1 MRLERMQSVEI
12 TGECASGAAAIAAIE
27 DTAPDVVLLDV
38 QMPELDGFDVVEA
51 VGVNRMPVTIF
62 VTAYDEHAIRA
73 FEAHALDYLLKP
85 VDDVRFV
92 HAIDRARTVVAE
104 RNSHVRARALV
115 QAIAAPLAPRRR
127 IVLHER
133 GRVLILEHKDI
144 DWIAAEGD
152 YVRVH
157 AAGKGYLVRNT
168 MAATEARL
176 DPALFARI
184 HRSTIVRIDAVRE
197 VRSEGD
203 RHWLVVLRDRTK
215 LRMSRL
221 YRSRLPL

>member
-1 MRLERMQSVEI
+1 MTPSMCPSVRALAAFDLLGQSARPLA
-12 TGECASGAAAIAAIE
+12 GGQGRAWS
-27 DTAPDVVLLDV
+27 
-38 QMPELDGFDVVEA
+38 
-51 VGVNRMPVTIF
+51 VGSLV
-62 VTAYDEHAIRA
+62 
-73 FEAHALDYLLKP
+73 LKP

-104 RNSHVRARALV
+104 RNSHVRARALG